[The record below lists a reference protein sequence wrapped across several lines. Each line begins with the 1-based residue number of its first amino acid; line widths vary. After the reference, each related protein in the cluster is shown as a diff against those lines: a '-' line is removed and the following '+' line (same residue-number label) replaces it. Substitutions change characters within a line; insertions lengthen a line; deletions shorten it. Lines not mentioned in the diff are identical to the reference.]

1 MRRLEAVVR
10 GYVQGVGYR
19 AFAARE
25 ARVLGLTGIVR
36 NEPDGSVRV
45 IAEGEETTLQEFLRR
60 LERGPAEAE
69 VAHVDA
75 QWPPAAGEFFSFRTL
90 L

>member
-25 ARVLGLTGIVR
+25 ARTLGLTGAVR

-45 IAEGEETTLQEFLRR
+45 IAEGKETTLRDFLRR

-69 VAHVDA
+69 VSHVDA
-75 QWPPAAGEFFSFRTL
+75 QWPPVAGEFSSFRIL